1 VGKATAKRLLKK
13 HPDQSGCSYTM
24 CAIAIRGNKLISHGF
39 NSLKTDPMP
48 IAIARKRNV
57 PSMYEHSKDHYIS
70 PHLHAEVAALKKA
83 GITSGIDTI
92 IVLRVSRSGSFAI
105 AKPCQICQA
114 VLREHGVKKVIYSVE
129 DGLETVELN

>member
-1 VGKATAKRLLKK
+1 MGKATAKRLLNK
-13 HPDQSGCSYTM
+13 HPDKDGCYYTM

-48 IAIARKRNV
+48 LAIARKRKV

-83 GITSGIDTI
+83 GLDSGIDTI
-92 IVLRVSRSGSFAI
+92 IVLRISKAGLFAI

-114 VLREHGVKKVIYSVE
+114 VLREHGVKKVIYSI
-129 DGLETVELN
+129 DNGLETVELN